1 MSVLINASTSTGL
14 VQSADTS
21 GEIELQ
27 SNGTTAL
34 KVNTNEGIQIL
45 NCLGVGNAT
54 PSTSGAGI
62 TFPATQS
69 ASSDANTLDDYEEG
83 TWTPSIGGTATYL
96 GQAGFYRKI
105 GSLVFVS
112 GYLNINVIGTGST
125 STISGLPF
133 NPNASAAINESVFAV
148 AKAESLSASVT
159 SISLRNNGTDIL
171 STYRTS
177 ASASGT
183 VNGAYIQNSTEINF
197 SGCYL
202 IY

>member
-1 MSVLINASTSTGL
+1 MALTQVQGGMILPSTTL
-14 VQSADTS
+14 
-21 GEIELQ
+21 
-27 SNGTTAL
+27 TTPIVA
-34 KVNTNEGIQIL
+34 TTM
-45 NCLGVGNAT
+45 GVGNAT

-69 ASSDANTLDDYEEG
+69 ASTDANTLDDYEEG
-83 TWTPSIGGTATYL
+83 TWTPSIGGNATYL

-112 GYLNINVIGTGST
+112 GYLNINVRGTGST

-133 NPNASAAINESVFAV
+133 NPNASAAINESVFALS
-148 AKAESLSASVT
+148 KAESLSASVT
-159 SISLRNNGTDIL
+159 WIALRNNGTDIL
-171 STYRTS
+171 SSYRTS
-177 ASASGT
+177 ASGSGT
-183 VNGAYIQNSTEINF
+183 VNGAYIQNSTELNF

>member
-1 MSVLINASTSTGL
+1 MSIIKVNTIQHA
-14 VQSADTS
+14 
-21 GEIELQ
+21 
-27 SNGTTAL
+27 NGTTAL
-34 KVNTNEGIQIL
+34 SFAANGQVTLANTPLQLTGGQI
-45 NCLGVGNAT
+45 V
-54 PSTSGAGI
+54 
-62 TFPATQS
+62 FPGTQS

-83 TWTPSIGGTATYL
+83 TWTPSIGGNATYL

-112 GYLNINVIGTGST
+112 GYLNINVRGTGST